1 MGKKVSH
8 KGNRIPCNRPTNL
21 EGMHKLYLKFFVVFI
36 TVLSASACREQG
48 THLDKIAT
56 SQVQIDSTLGEVDS
70 LEAYI
75 APYRKHVNEVLNAP
89 LCYAP
94 QTLSKTDGKYNTS
107 MGNLMADILLKQA
120 GKVLGMRQNIRV
132 DMAIMNYGG
141 IRAAISRG
149 PVSERTAYEV
159 MPFENGL
166 VVVAL
171 KGTTVEKMVE
181 FLIKAGVPHPISGI
195 KIRLD
200 SEGGLESLR
209 IQGKPLDPK
218 KMYYVATSDYL
229 IGGGDSM
236 TFFQEHEALYKT
248 DYKIRNAMVDYFK
261 EVDSLV
267 SRVDDRFI
275 QIE

>member
-1 MGKKVSH
+1 M
-8 KGNRIPCNRPTNL
+8 I
-21 EGMHKLYLKFFVVFI
+21 GMRKLYSKLFVVFI
-36 TVLSASACREQG
+36 TIVSTTACRQQRL
-48 THLDKIAT
+48 HLDRIAT

-70 LEAYI
+70 LEVFI
-75 APYRKHVNEVLNAP
+75 EPYRKHLNEVLDTP

-94 QTLSKTDGKYNTS
+94 QTLSKSEGKHNTT
-107 MGNLMADILLKQA
+107 MGNLMADILLRQGDKIFR
-120 GKVLGMRQNIRV
+120 MRENIPV
-132 DMAIMNYGG
+132 DMAIMNHGG
-141 IRAAISRG
+141 IRAAISKG

-181 FLIKAGVPHPISGI
+181 FLINAGVPHPISGL

-200 SEGGLESLR
+200 SEGRLESLR
-209 IQGKPLDPK
+209 IQGEPLDPNK
-218 KMYYVATSDYL
+218 TYYVATSDYL
-229 IGGGDSM
+229 IGGGDGM
-236 TFFQEHEALYKT
+236 TFFQEYEALYKT

-261 EVDSLV
+261 EIDTLR